1 MKYLI
6 GLFTLISVHV
16 FGQYQLDSIPF
27 PTKIHEQNISRIV
40 QKEGEKVVR
49 IVEFN
54 ATEQEIFFYCS
65 EAYRDSN
72 DTFIETMRATVYGPN
87 EKPVKV
93 FELNSEQNG
102 KILYFEKGES
112 NLEVNTYQVKLNGD
126 QIPQLHT
133 ITSSNQLFD
142 FYLDKE
148 EVLTKQKELVK
159 TTVYNSSQ
167 QKLKETVFRDG
178 KVMTKTDF
186 FYDEW
191 DRLEEELVEDYD
203 RVNPLV
209 YKRKHHD
216 LGDQF
221 TQITTYGA
229 YLNRDS
235 KWKPVYLEGS
245 LLNLNGKKM
254 VDINT
259 KHQPQIY
266 EFLYNQKGL
275 IKDKQAFNGR
285 VNQFVF
291 YPYDKHKTIVHCIYT
306 YNKLGLVEKVVKRWQ
321 SPKYKEVHKYT
332 YTIDYF
338 K

>member
-1 MKYLI
+1 MKYVF

-27 PTKIHEQNISRIV
+27 PTKINEQTISRIV

-54 ATEQEIFFYCS
+54 TTEQETFFYCS

-72 DTFIETMRATVYGPN
+72 DTFIETIRAMVYGPD

-93 FELNSEQNG
+93 YQLNSEQNG

-112 NLEVNTYQVKLNGD
+112 NLEVNTYQVNLNGD
-126 QIPQLHT
+126 QIPKLNTLTSLDQL
-133 ITSSNQLFD
+133 LG
-142 FYLDKE
+142 FYSGKE
-148 EVLTKQKELVK
+148 EFLTKQKELVK
-159 TTVYNSSQ
+159 TTVYNSFQ
-167 QKLKETVFRDG
+167 QKLKETAFRDG
-178 KVMTKTDF
+178 KVITIIKC

-191 DRLEEELVEDYD
+191 NRLEEELVEDYD
-203 RVNPLV
+203 RVNPMV

-221 TQITTYGA
+221 TQITTYGT

-259 KHQPQIY
+259 KRQPQIY
-266 EFLYNQKGL
+266 EFLYNQNGL
-275 IKDKQAFNGR
+275 IKDIQAFNGR

-291 YPYDKHKTIVHCIYT
+291 YPYDKHKTIVHSVYT
-306 YNKLGLVEKVVKRWQ
+306 YTKLGLVEKVVKRWE
-321 SPKYKEVHKYT
+321 SPKHKEVHKYT